1 MVPDKH
7 GQRGRAKFGA
17 QTQTKSVLRV
27 QGSHEQQGV
36 TGWGAPFVLSVIL
49 VSQVKSY
56 YRARGREKERPR
68 TVLSLHGRVWS
79 PESWCGRYGSSCSW
93 HSGSQ
98 CGGGD
103 LGEEGCRLS
112 WIFKW
117 N

>member
-36 TGWGAPFVLSVIL
+36 AGWGGPFVLSVIL

-56 YRARGREKERPR
+56 YRARDREKERPR
-68 TVLSLHGRVWS
+68 TVLNLHGRVWS
-79 PESWCGRYGSSCSW
+79 PESWCW
-93 HSGSQ
+93 HSGSH

-103 LGEEGCRLS
+103 LGEEGVSPFLDLQMELT
-112 WIFKW
+112 KQ
-117 N
+117 